1 MVRDNW
7 NFTAN
12 PFEATRTPASFYC
25 GKPQEEALARLEWI
39 CQERQRFAIVVGVE
53 GAGKSHLSTMAL
65 RRASGLGAET
75 VLLSLRGIPKGE
87 WLPLLLERFPLD
99 YASRRESITDW
110 QKLENRLRENRLME
124 RSTVIFVDDIDHAPA
139 DAIAGIERLVNSAEP
154 RFSWT
159 TVVGTATESSIEN
172 ISHAL
177 RNQAAM
183 RVHLDPWDTDDVCT
197 FLSTAIA
204 RVGGDPAIIPS
215 ATADT
220 VARFA
225 GGLPRLVSRLA
236 HLSLAAAAG
245 DGLANV
251 DSSTVERVWRELY
264 PVSAPHDSITRTDG
278 PHDAGLERTGG
289 RVRAVRKLF
298 E

>member
-1 MVRDNW
+1 MVRNNW

-12 PFEATRTPASFYC
+12 PFEGTLTPGTFYC

-39 CQERQRFAIVVGVE
+39 CEERQRFAIVAGVE
-53 GAGKSHLSTMAL
+53 GVGKSHLSTMAL
-65 RRASGLGAET
+65 RRFGGLGAEAM
-75 VLLSLRGIPKGE
+75 LLSLHGMPEGE
-87 WLPLLLERFPLD
+87 WLQFLIERLPLD
-99 YASRRESITDW
+99 QASRCESITNW

-124 RSTVIFVDDIDHAPA
+124 RPTVILVDDIDQAPA
-139 DAIAGIERLVNSAEP
+139 DAISGIERLVHSAEP

-159 TVVGTATESSIEN
+159 TVVGTATSSSLSNIPESLRKQSALKILLEPWESS
-172 ISHAL
+172 
-177 RNQAAM
+177 
-183 RVHLDPWDTDDVCT
+183 DVRA
-197 FLSTAIA
+197 FLSTSIQ
-204 RVGGDPAIIPS
+204 RVGGDPVIIPS

-220 VARFA
+220 ITRFA
-225 GGLPRLVSRLA
+225 GGLPRLVSRLT

-245 DGLANV
+245 DGLRHL

-264 PVSAPHDSITRTDG
+264 PVDEYSDPLTRTD
-278 PHDAGLERTGG
+278 AGHSGRPERQVG

>member
-12 PFEATRTPASFYC
+12 PFEATLTPASFYC
-25 GKPQEEALARLEWI
+25 GKPQEEVLARLEWI

-53 GAGKSHLSTMAL
+53 GVGKSHLSTTAL
-65 RRASGLGAET
+65 RRVSGLGAEA
-75 VLLSLRGIPKGE
+75 VLLSLRGVPEGE

-99 YASRRESITDW
+99 YASRCESITNW

-124 RSTVIFVDDIDHAPA
+124 RPTVILVDDIDHAPT
-139 DAIAGIERLVNSAEP
+139 DAVAGIERLVNSAEP

-159 TVVGTATESSIEN
+159 TVVGTATESSVEN
-172 ISHAL
+172 IPHSL
-177 RNQAAM
+177 QNLAAM
-183 RVHLDPWDTDDVCT
+183 RVHLDPWDTDDVYA
-197 FLSTAIA
+197 FLSTAIT

-225 GGLPRLVSRLA
+225 GGLPRLVSRLT

-245 DGLANV
+245 DSLSHV

-264 PVSAPHDSITRTDG
+264 PVNGSHDSITRTDG
-278 PHDAGLERTGG
+278 GHSGRLERLGG

>member
-1 MVRDNW
+1 
-7 NFTAN
+7 
-12 PFEATRTPASFYC
+12 
-25 GKPQEEALARLEWI
+25 
-39 CQERQRFAIVVGVE
+39 
-53 GAGKSHLSTMAL
+53 
-65 RRASGLGAET
+65 
-75 VLLSLRGIPKGE
+75 
-87 WLPLLLERFPLD
+87 
-99 YASRRESITDW
+99 
-110 QKLENRLRENRLME
+110 ME
-124 RSTVIFVDDIDHAPA
+124 RPTVILVDDIDHAPT
-139 DAIAGIERLVNSAEP
+139 DAVVGIERLVNSAEP

-159 TVVGTATESSIEN
+159 TVVGTATASSVEN
-172 ISHAL
+172 IPRSL

-183 RVHLDPWDTDDVCT
+183 RVHLDPWDKDDVYA
-197 FLSTAIA
+197 FLSAAIT

-220 VARFA
+220 VARFV

-245 DGLANV
+245 DGLAHV

-278 PHDAGLERTGG
+278 AHDAGLERTGG

>member
-12 PFEATRTPASFYC
+12 PFEATLTPASFYC

-39 CQERQRFAIVVGVE
+39 CKERQRFAIVVGVE
-53 GAGKSHLSTMAL
+53 GVGKSHLSTMEL
-65 RRASGLGAET
+65 RRASGLGAEA
-75 VLLSLRGIPKGE
+75 VLLSLRGMPEGE

-99 YASRRESITDW
+99 YASRCESITDW

-124 RSTVIFVDDIDHAPA
+124 RPTVIIVDDIDHAPA
-139 DAIAGIERLVNSAEP
+139 DAVAGLERLITSAEP

-159 TVVGTATESSIEN
+159 TVVGTATTSSVEN
-172 ISHAL
+172 IPDAL

-183 RVHLDPWDTDDVCT
+183 RVHLDPWDTDDVYT
-197 FLSTAIA
+197 FLSTAIT
-204 RVGGDPAIIPS
+204 RVGGNPTIIPS

-220 VARFA
+220 IARFA
-225 GGLPRLVSRLA
+225 GGLPRLVSRLT

-245 DGLANV
+245 DGLSQL

-264 PVSAPHDSITRTDG
+264 PVNTPHDSITRSDSA
-278 PHDAGLERTGG
+278 HDVALARPGG

>member
-12 PFEATRTPASFYC
+12 PFEATLTPASFYC
-25 GKPQEEALARLEWI
+25 GQPQEEVLARLEWI
-39 CQERQRFAIVVGVE
+39 CQERQRFAIVVGAE
-53 GAGKSHLSTMAL
+53 GVGKSHLSTTAL
-65 RRASGLGAET
+65 RRVSGLGAET
-75 VLLSLRGIPKGE
+75 VLLSLRGIPEGE

-99 YASRRESITDW
+99 YASRCESITNW

-124 RSTVIFVDDIDHAPA
+124 RPTVILVDDLDRAPT
-139 DAIAGIERLVNSAEP
+139 DAVAGIERLVNSAEP

-159 TVVGTATESSIEN
+159 TVVGTATASSVEN
-172 ISHAL
+172 IPHSL

-183 RVHLDPWDTDDVCT
+183 RVHLDPWDKDDVYA
-197 FLSTAIA
+197 FLSTAIT

-225 GGLPRLVSRLA
+225 GGLPRLVSRLI

-245 DGLANV
+245 EGIPHV
-251 DSSTVERVWRELY
+251 DSSTVERVWRELD
-264 PVSAPHDSITRTDG
+264 PVNASHDSITRTDSG
-278 PHDAGLERTGG
+278 HSGRLEPSGG